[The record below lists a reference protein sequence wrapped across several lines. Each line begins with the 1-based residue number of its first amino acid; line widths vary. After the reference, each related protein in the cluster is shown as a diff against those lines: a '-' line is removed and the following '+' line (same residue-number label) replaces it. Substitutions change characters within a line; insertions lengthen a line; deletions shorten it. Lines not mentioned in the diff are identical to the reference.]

1 MTVSIITTAF
11 NSAKTLADTLESI
24 LRQTYKD
31 IECWVIDGGSTDG
44 TLDIIRS
51 YEPRFEGKMHWI
63 SEPDKSLYDAMNK
76 GLDRVKGD
84 VIGILNSDDYYTSDD
99 VLETV
104 INKLRKHPSVSAVY
118 GDVHYVNAD
127 NLDRVVRYYS
137 SASFSPWKLRF
148 GYMPAHPA
156 FYIRREAMMAAGH
169 YSLDY
174 ELASDYEMMV
184 RLFCKYKIGASYIKK
199 DMVTM
204 RTGGLSNNSF
214 RSRMVLTHEDAKACR
229 ANGYYSNFFLCCTK
243 YLTKVFEFLK

>member
-1 MTVSIITTAF
+1 MKISIITTAL
-11 NSAKTLADTLESI
+11 NSEKTLADTLESI
-24 LRQTYKD
+24 LRQTHKD
-31 IECWVIDGGSTDG
+31 VEVWVIDGGSTDC
-44 TLDIIRS
+44 TVDIIRS
-51 YEPRFEGKMHWI
+51 YEPLFGNKLHWI
-63 SEPDKSLYDAMNK
+63 SEPDRGLYDAMNK
-76 GLDRVKGD
+76 GLARVKGD
-84 VIGILNSDDYYTSDD
+84 VVGILNSDDFYTSDD

-104 INKLRKHPSVSAVY
+104 VQKLKKHPSVQAVY

-137 SASFSPWKLRF
+137 SSGFSPWKLRF

-156 FYIRREAMMAAGH
+156 FYIRRRAMQQAGL

-214 RSRMVLTHEDAKACR
+214 RSRILLTKEDAKACR
-229 ANGYYSNFFLCCTK
+229 SNGVYSNFLLCCVK
-243 YLTKVFEFLK
+243 YVTKVFEFLK

>member
-1 MTVSIITTAF
+1 MKISIITTAL
-11 NSAKTLADTLESI
+11 NSEKTLADTLESI
-24 LRQTYKD
+24 LRQTHKD
-31 IECWVIDGGSTDG
+31 VEVWVIDGGSTDS
-44 TLDIIRS
+44 TVDIIRS
-51 YEPRFEGKMHWI
+51 YEPLFGNKLHWI
-63 SEPDKSLYDAMNK
+63 SEPDRGLYDAMNK
-76 GLDRVKGD
+76 GLARVKGD
-84 VIGILNSDDYYTSDD
+84 VVGILNSDDFYTSDD

-104 INKLRKHPSVSAVY
+104 VQKLKKHPSVQAVY

-137 SASFSPWKLRF
+137 SSGFSPWKLRF

-156 FYIRREAMMAAGH
+156 FYIRRRAMQQAGL

-214 RSRMVLTHEDAKACR
+214 RSRILLTKEDAKACR
-229 ANGYYSNFFLCCTK
+229 SNGVYSNFLLCCVK
-243 YLTKVFEFLK
+243 YVTKVFEFLR